1 MQDLIYYMHGR
12 QLVREH
18 FVKLTKIILKVEKKM
33 FSRVSVMA

>member
-18 FVKLTKIILKVEKKM
+18 FVKLTKM
-33 FSRVSVMA
+33 FTRVSVMAKEY